1 MLTLFPTI
9 LLVCGKVNFTNLSRY
24 SELSEKTYRRQSHP
38 AFCFM
43 SLNAQL
49 IEAAIPDGA
58 TCIGGMD
65 CSFIPKSG
73 KSTYGLDWFYNGS
86 QSRTQKGLEISV
98 IAVIDVE
105 AQRGYSLS
113 VQQTPAGL
121 AKPKAKAQSQP
132 QSIRWETVEQARQ
145 MLEQLPVKSTAPA
158 EVEETA
164 VEPTRMDAYLKHLQ
178 DTY

>member
-1 MLTLFPTI
+1 
-9 LLVCGKVNFTNLSRY
+9 
-24 SELSEKTYRRQSHP
+24 
-38 AFCFM
+38 
-43 SLNAQL
+43 
-49 IEAAIPDGA
+49 
-58 TCIGGMD
+58 MD

-178 DTY
+178 DTYPYLPTHLKYWVVDGFYSKKKFVGGVMALNLENVCK